1 MTTFS
6 LELVTPSRVLWAGE
20 AEAVSMRTDGGEAT
34 FLANHSPF
42 IAALDITVVRI
53 EGASGGDGD
62 GDGGGGA
69 GSGSGPGAA
78 SAGGGDS
85 HVGGGD
91 TGESGAD
98 GTGGGTGTEIRAAVH
113 GGFVHVD
120 ANRVVILG
128 SVAELASD
136 IDVERARRA
145 LEAATEELEAEPED
159 KQAGGGGAG
168 GGGTGGGAGTGE
180 RRGEE
185 AGEDAEAVESPPG
198 GEHGA
203 FLDPASPAAAVARA
217 KVRLEAAGEPPA

>member
-53 EGASGGDGD
+53 EGASGGDG
-62 GDGGGGA
+62 GDGGGAAGGGA
-69 GSGSGPGAA
+69 GAGAGAA

-85 HVGGGD
+85 HSGGGD

-98 GTGGGTGTEIRAAVH
+98 GAGGGTGAEIRAAVH

-145 LEAATEELEAEPED
+145 LEAATEELEAE
-159 KQAGGGGAG
+159 
-168 GGGTGGGAGTGE
+168 
-180 RRGEE
+180 
-185 AGEDAEAVESPPG
+185 
-198 GEHGA
+198 
-203 FLDPASPAAAVARA
+203 
-217 KVRLEAAGEPPA
+217 

>member
-20 AEAVSMRTDGGEAT
+20 AEAVSMRTDGGEIT

-53 EGASGGDGD
+53 EGASGGEGGGGAGDGAPGGGGSSQVAGGDAGAGD
-62 GDGGGGA
+62 GDGGTGA
-69 GSGSGPGAA
+69 E
-78 SAGGGDS
+78 
-85 HVGGGD
+85 V
-91 TGESGAD
+91 
-98 GTGGGTGTEIRAAVH
+98 RAAVH
-113 GGFVHVD
+113 GGFAHVD

-128 SVAELASD
+128 SVAELAGD

-145 LEAATEELEAEPED
+145 LEAANEQLAAEPES
-159 KQAGGGGAG
+159 K
-168 GGGTGGGAGTGE
+168 
-180 RRGEE
+180 E
-185 AGEDAEAVESPPG
+185 AGEGAEAVESPPG

-217 KVRLEAAGEPPA
+217 EVRLQAAGQPAA

>member
-6 LELVTPSRVLWAGE
+6 LELVTPSRVLWSGE

-42 IAALDITVVRI
+42 IAALDITLVRI
-53 EGASGGDGD
+53 EGPSGGE
-62 GDGGGGA
+62 GGEGGT
-69 GSGSGPGAA
+69 P
-78 SAGGGDS
+78 D
-85 HVGGGD
+85 
-91 TGESGAD
+91 GAD
-98 GTGGGTGTEIRAAVH
+98 GTAGDAQAGASENDSDGAASRAGAEIRAAVH

-145 LEAATEELEAEPED
+145 LETATEKLGAEPED
-159 KQAGGGGAG
+159 KP
-168 GGGTGGGAGTGE
+168 AGTG
-180 RRGEE
+180 RADRDGKDG
-185 AGEDAEAVESPPG
+185 AEDDEHAIKSPPG

-203 FLDPASPAAAVARA
+203 FLDPSSPAAAVARA
-217 KVRLEAAGEPPA
+217 KVRLEAAGQPAA